1 MGKIRYEELLQT
13 GHKTFIEAPLREQD
27 SLLGNFIASIVDIY
41 PFYFDF
47 LNAYHVVVKSPYG
60 DHKLGVINSEMRQRC
75 GSMEEVVRILCHRHG
90 IQIRTKKLNR
100 LVKMFENN
108 FRLDTPEEQATAAL
122 DRVGAQLKGDTFR
135 AQRYFHENLRDLLG
149 KQKFEHLYDVLPKL
163 MSMLV
168 LKDNEGSKILKN
180 AEDANAASKFYD
192 DYTHHSYVLIKH
204 SDDAWIVS
212 DAVPTQAKN
221 ARVMSINQMPDW
233 MRAKLGMLKMTP
245 VEQRIDGVGQHY
257 KDGYFLV
264 IGEPNE

>member
-1 MGKIRYEELLQT
+1 MGKIRYERLLQT
-13 GHKTFIEAPLREQD
+13 GDRTFIEAPLREQD
-27 SLLGNFIASIVDIY
+27 SLLGNFIASIVDIH

-47 LNAYHVVVKSPYG
+47 VNACRVEVKSPYG
-60 DHKLGVINSEMRQRC
+60 DHKLGVINSESRQRC
-75 GSMEEVVRILCHRHG
+75 GSSEEVVRILSHRQG

-100 LVKMFENN
+100 LVRMFENN

-122 DRVGAQLKGDTFR
+122 DRVGAQLRGATFR
-135 AQRYFHENLRDLLG
+135 MQREFEASLRDLFG

-163 MSMLV
+163 MSILV
-168 LKDNEGSKILKN
+168 LKDNEGSRILKN
-180 AEDANAASKFYD
+180 AEEAKAVSKFYD

-233 MRAKLGMLKMTP
+233 MQAKLGMLKMTP